1 MNEKLSFQNIA
12 DTLARK
18 AGVQKK
24 VAETFSKAFFDT
36 IVEAV
41 SVGDAVKIKGLGT
54 FKLVE
59 VDDRESVNVSTG
71 MRFVIPGYKKLTF
84 TAEEHVVEVLN
95 GRAADEV
102 RTEEKAQTAI
112 AESADKVDAADKAE
126 TEEPIMPVVV
136 EEIVEVEEPKQDE
149 SKKSEPKKEDDIDA
163 LIQVPEPEKVETP
176 QDAFAGIDMLISTPE
191 SVDDIRQQYEEAKA
205 KMETAVEEAR
215 KANAEKV
222 RLEKLLERLE
232 KNVEPEA
239 VVRAENPESTEKA
252 APVETTGEAKP
263 VRAIPVAPVSEKVS
277 PSVETSEEEKRQEAF
292 NRVMAEPSHA
302 QEEAAPSKTSNGKRI
317 WLTILIVLLLAV
329 LGTFVYLIHRNI
341 EAVEKV
347 QTTEQT
353 TKPAKADK
361 PAQPVKP
368 IKPVA
373 PKVDKDSLAKAQKAD
388 SVKAASKPQQDASKP
403 GTQKPDVKKTDVS
416 KEKPSTPDTKKP
428 DAQKPDAKKQDTKK
442 PDAQKPAKEER
453 PKTHRMQ
460 RGESLTRISQKYY
473 GTKDS
478 VRAILR
484 VNTFANPDN
493 IPVGAVVKLP

>member
-1 MNEKLSFQNIA
+1 MNEKLSFQNTA

-41 SVGDAVKIKGLGT
+41 SAGDVVKIKGLGT

-59 VDDRESVNVSTG
+59 VGDRESVNVSTG

-84 TAEEHVVEVLN
+84 TAEDHVAEVLN
-95 GRAADEV
+95 PQAKTSVQVE
-102 RTEEKAQTAI
+102 
-112 AESADKVDAADKAE
+112 ESAKVAE
-126 TEEPIMPVVV
+126 PTKVAEP
-136 EEIVEVEEPKQDE
+136 EKVEVPTKVAEPV
-149 SKKSEPKKEDDIDA
+149 KSETSIEVETPKKEEDIET
-163 LIQVPEPEKVETP
+163 LIQVPEPEQVETP

-191 SVDDIRQQYEEAKA
+191 SVDDLRQQYEEAKA

-215 KANAEKV
+215 KANAEKM

-232 KNVEPEA
+232 QNVEPE
-239 VVRAENPESTEKA
+239 VVAHKENIESPA
-252 APVETTGEAKP
+252 NASPVETAEDTKP
-263 VRAIPVAPVSEKVS
+263 ISLIPVAAVSGNPN

-292 NRVMAEPSHA
+292 NRVMTEPSHT
-302 QEEAAPSKTSNGKRI
+302 QEEEVSSKPSGNKRF
-317 WLTILIVLLLAV
+317 WLTTLIILLLAV
-329 LGTFVYLIHRNI
+329 LGVFVYLIHRNI

-353 TKPAKADK
+353 TQPAKAEK
-361 PAQPVKP
+361 PAQPAKP
-368 IKPVA
+368 TKPAA
-373 PKVDKDSLAKAQKAD
+373 PKTDKDSLAKAQKAD
-388 SVKAASKPQQDASKP
+388 SVKVAAKPQKDTS
-403 GTQKPDVKKTDVS
+403 KPDV
-416 KEKPSTPDTKKP
+416 
-428 DAQKPDAKKQDTKK
+428 QKPE
-442 PDAQKPAKEER
+442 AQKPAKEER

-460 RGESLTRISQKYY
+460 RGESLTRVSQKYY

>member
-41 SVGDAVKIKGLGT
+41 SAGDVVKIKGLGT

-59 VDDRESVNVSTG
+59 VGDRESVNVSTG

-84 TAEEHVVEVLN
+84 TAEDHVAEVLN
-95 GRAADEV
+95 PQAKTSVQVE
-102 RTEEKAQTAI
+102 
-112 AESADKVDAADKAE
+112 ESAKVAE
-126 TEEPIMPVVV
+126 PTKVAEP
-136 EEIVEVEEPKQDE
+136 EKVEVPTKVAEPV
-149 SKKSEPKKEDDIDA
+149 KSETSIEVETPKKEEDIET
-163 LIQVPEPEKVETP
+163 LIQVPEPEQVETP

-191 SVDDIRQQYEEAKA
+191 SVDDLRQQYEEAKA

-215 KANAEKV
+215 KANAEKM

-232 KNVEPEA
+232 QNVEPEVLA
-239 VVRAENPESTEKA
+239 HKENIESPA
-252 APVETTGEAKP
+252 NASPVETAEDTKP
-263 VRAIPVAPVSEKVS
+263 ISLIPVAAVSGNPN

-292 NRVMAEPSHA
+292 NRVMTEPSHT
-302 QEEAAPSKTSNGKRI
+302 QEEEVSSKPSGNKRF
-317 WLTILIVLLLAV
+317 WLTTLIILLLAV
-329 LGTFVYLIHRNI
+329 LGVFVYLIHRNI

-353 TKPAKADK
+353 TQPAKAEK
-361 PAQPVKP
+361 PAQPAKP
-368 IKPVA
+368 TKPAA
-373 PKVDKDSLAKAQKAD
+373 PKTDKDSLAKAQKAD
-388 SVKAASKPQQDASKP
+388 SVKVAAKPQKDTSKPDV
-403 GTQKPDVKKTDVS
+403 QKPDVKKTDAS
-416 KEKPSTPDTKKP
+416 KDKPSTPDTKKT
-428 DAQKPDAKKQDTKK
+428 DAQKSDTKKQDTKK
-442 PDAQKPAKEER
+442 TEAQKPAKEER

-460 RGESLTRISQKYY
+460 RGESLTRVSQKYY

>member
-1 MNEKLSFQNIA
+1 MNEKLSFQNIV

-41 SVGDAVKIKGLGT
+41 SAGDVVKIKGLGT

-59 VDDRESVNVSTG
+59 VGDRESVNVSTG

-84 TAEEHVVEVLN
+84 TAEDHVAEVLN
-95 GRAADEV
+95 PQAKTSVQVE
-102 RTEEKAQTAI
+102 
-112 AESADKVDAADKAE
+112 ESAKVAE
-126 TEEPIMPVVV
+126 PTKVAEP
-136 EEIVEVEEPKQDE
+136 EKVEVPTNVAEPV
-149 SKKSEPKKEDDIDA
+149 KSETSIEVETPKKEEDIET
-163 LIQVPEPEKVETP
+163 LIQVPEPEQVETP

-191 SVDDIRQQYEEAKA
+191 SVDDLRQQYEEAKA

-215 KANAEKV
+215 KANAEKM

-232 KNVEPEA
+232 QNVEPE
-239 VVRAENPESTEKA
+239 VVAHKENIESPA
-252 APVETTGEAKP
+252 NASPVETAEDTKP
-263 VRAIPVAPVSEKVS
+263 ISLIPVAAVSGNPN

-292 NRVMAEPSHA
+292 NRVMTEPSHT
-302 QEEAAPSKTSNGKRI
+302 QEEEVSSKPSGNKRF
-317 WLTILIVLLLAV
+317 WLTTLIILLLAV
-329 LGTFVYLIHRNI
+329 LGVFVYLIHRNI

-353 TKPAKADK
+353 TQPAKAEK
-361 PAQPVKP
+361 PAQPAKP
-368 IKPVA
+368 AKPTKPAA
-373 PKVDKDSLAKAQKAD
+373 PKTDKDSLAKAQKAD
-388 SVKAASKPQQDASKP
+388 SVKVAAKPQKDTSKPDV
-403 GTQKPDVKKTDVS
+403 QKPDVKKTD
-416 KEKPSTPDTKKP
+416 
-428 DAQKPDAKKQDTKK
+428 AQKSDTKKQDTKK
-442 PDAQKPAKEER
+442 PEAQKPAKEER

>member
-1 MNEKLSFQNIA
+1 MNEKLSFQNIV

-41 SVGDAVKIKGLGT
+41 SAGDVVKIKGLGT

-59 VDDRESVNVSTG
+59 VGDRESVNVSTG

-84 TAEEHVVEVLN
+84 TAEDHVAEVLN
-95 GRAADEV
+95 PQAKSSV
-102 RTEEKAQTAI
+102 QVEESAKVAEPTKV
-112 AESADKVDAADKAE
+112 AESV
-126 TEEPIMPVVV
+126 
-136 EEIVEVEEPKQDE
+136 IVEVPTKVAEPVNAE
-149 SKKSEPKKEDDIDA
+149 TPIEVEATKKEEDIET
-163 LIQVPEPEKVETP
+163 LIQVPEPEQVETP

-191 SVDDIRQQYEEAKA
+191 SVDDLRQQYEEAKA

-215 KANAEKV
+215 KANAEKM

-232 KNVEPEA
+232 QNVEPE
-239 VVRAENPESTEKA
+239 VVAHKENIESPA
-252 APVETTGEAKP
+252 NASPVETAEDTKP
-263 VRAIPVAPVSEKVS
+263 ISLIPVAAVSGNPN

-292 NRVMAEPSHA
+292 NRVMTEPSHT
-302 QEEAAPSKTSNGKRI
+302 QEEEVSSKPSGNKRF
-317 WLTILIVLLLAV
+317 WLTTLIILLLAV
-329 LGTFVYLIHRNI
+329 LGVFVYLIHRNI

-353 TKPAKADK
+353 TQPAKAEK
-361 PAQPVKP
+361 PAQPAKP
-368 IKPVA
+368 TKPAA
-373 PKVDKDSLAKAQKAD
+373 PKTDKDSLAKAQKAD
-388 SVKAASKPQQDASKP
+388 SVKVAAEPQKDTSKPDV
-403 GTQKPDVKKTDVS
+403 QKPDVKKTDAS
-416 KEKPSTPDTKKP
+416 KDKPSTPDTKKS
-428 DAQKPDAKKQDTKK
+428 DTKK
-442 PDAQKPAKEER
+442 QNTKKPEAQKPAKEER

>member
-1 MNEKLSFQNIA
+1 MNEKLSFQNIV

-41 SVGDAVKIKGLGT
+41 SAGDVVKIKGLGT

-59 VDDRESVNVSTG
+59 VGDRESVNVSTG

-84 TAEEHVVEVLN
+84 TAEDHVAEVLN
-95 GRAADEV
+95 PQAKTSV
-102 RTEEKAQTAI
+102 QVEESAKVAEPTKF
-112 AESADKVDAADKAE
+112 AESEKVEVPTKVAEPVKAE
-126 TEEPIMPVVV
+126 TSI
-136 EEIVEVEEPKQDE
+136 EVET
-149 SKKSEPKKEDDIDA
+149 PKKEEDIET
-163 LIQVPEPEKVETP
+163 LIQVPEPEQVETP

-191 SVDDIRQQYEEAKA
+191 SVDDLRQQYEEAKA

-215 KANAEKV
+215 KANAEKM

-232 KNVEPEA
+232 QNVEPE
-239 VVRAENPESTEKA
+239 VVAHKENIESPA
-252 APVETTGEAKP
+252 NASPVETAEDTKP
-263 VRAIPVAPVSEKVS
+263 ISLIPVAAVSGTPN

-292 NRVMAEPSHA
+292 NRVMTEPSHT
-302 QEEAAPSKTSNGKRI
+302 QEEEVSSKPSGNKRF
-317 WLTILIVLLLAV
+317 WLTTLIILLLAV
-329 LGTFVYLIHRNI
+329 LGVFVYLIHRNI

-353 TKPAKADK
+353 TQPAKAEK
-361 PAQPVKP
+361 PAQPAKP
-368 IKPVA
+368 TKPAA
-373 PKVDKDSLAKAQKAD
+373 PKTDKDSLAKAQKAD
-388 SVKAASKPQQDASKP
+388 SVKVAAKPQKDTSKPDV
-403 GTQKPDVKKTDVS
+403 QKPDVKKTDAS
-416 KEKPSTPDTKKP
+416 KDKPSTPDTKKT
-428 DAQKPDAKKQDTKK
+428 DAQKSDTKKQDTKK
-442 PDAQKPAKEER
+442 PEAQKPAKEER
-453 PKTHRMQ
+453 PKTHRRQ
-460 RGESLTRISQKYY
+460 RGESLTRVSQKYY

>member
-41 SVGDAVKIKGLGT
+41 SAGNVVKIKGLGT

-59 VDDRESVNVSTG
+59 VGDRESVNVSTG

-84 TAEEHVVEVLN
+84 TAEDHVAEVLN
-95 GRAADEV
+95 PQAKTSV
-102 RTEEKAQTAI
+102 QVEESAKVAEPTKF
-112 AESADKVDAADKAE
+112 AESEKVEVPTKVAEPVKAE
-126 TEEPIMPVVV
+126 TSI
-136 EEIVEVEEPKQDE
+136 EVET
-149 SKKSEPKKEDDIDA
+149 PKKEEDIET
-163 LIQVPEPEKVETP
+163 LIQVPEPEQVETP

-191 SVDDIRQQYEEAKA
+191 SVDDLRQQYEEAKA

-215 KANAEKV
+215 KANAEKM

-232 KNVEPEA
+232 QNVEPE
-239 VVRAENPESTEKA
+239 VVAHKENIESPA
-252 APVETTGEAKP
+252 NASPVETAEDTKP
-263 VRAIPVAPVSEKVS
+263 ISLIPVAAVSGTPN

-292 NRVMAEPSHA
+292 NRVMTEPSHT
-302 QEEAAPSKTSNGKRI
+302 QEEEVSSKPSGNKRF
-317 WLTILIVLLLAV
+317 WLTTLIILLLAV
-329 LGTFVYLIHRNI
+329 LGVFVYLIHRNI

-353 TKPAKADK
+353 TQPAKAEK
-361 PAQPVKP
+361 PAQPAKP
-368 IKPVA
+368 TKPAA
-373 PKVDKDSLAKAQKAD
+373 PKTDKDSLAKAQKAD
-388 SVKAASKPQQDASKP
+388 SVKVAAKPQKDTSKPDV
-403 GTQKPDVKKTDVS
+403 QKPDVKKTDAS
-416 KEKPSTPDTKKP
+416 KDKPSTPDAKKT
-428 DAQKPDAKKQDTKK
+428 DVQKSDTKKQDTKK
-442 PDAQKPAKEER
+442 PEAQKPAKEER

-460 RGESLTRISQKYY
+460 RGESLTRVSQKYY

>member
-41 SVGDAVKIKGLGT
+41 SAGDVVKIKGLGT

-59 VDDRESVNVSTG
+59 VGDRESVNVSTG

-84 TAEEHVVEVLN
+84 TAEDHVAEVLN
-95 GRAADEV
+95 PQAKTSVQVE
-102 RTEEKAQTAI
+102 
-112 AESADKVDAADKAE
+112 ESAKVAEPTKVAEPEKVEVPTKVAEPVNAE
-126 TEEPIMPVVV
+126 TPI
-136 EEIVEVEEPKQDE
+136 EVEAT
-149 SKKSEPKKEDDIDA
+149 KKEEDIET
-163 LIQVPEPEKVETP
+163 LIQVPEPEQVETP

-191 SVDDIRQQYEEAKA
+191 SVDDLRQQYEEAKA

-215 KANAEKV
+215 KANAEKM

-232 KNVEPEA
+232 QNVEPE
-239 VVRAENPESTEKA
+239 VVAHKENIESPA
-252 APVETTGEAKP
+252 NASPVETAEDTKP
-263 VRAIPVAPVSEKVS
+263 ISLIPVAAVSGNPN

-292 NRVMAEPSHA
+292 NRVMTEPSHT
-302 QEEAAPSKTSNGKRI
+302 QEEEVSSKPSGNKRF
-317 WLTILIVLLLAV
+317 WLTTLIILLLAV
-329 LGTFVYLIHRNI
+329 LGVFVYLIHRNI

-353 TKPAKADK
+353 TQPAKAEK
-361 PAQPVKP
+361 PAQPAKP
-368 IKPVA
+368 TKPAA
-373 PKVDKDSLAKAQKAD
+373 PKTDKDSLAKAQKAD
-388 SVKAASKPQQDASKP
+388 SVKVAAKPQNGTSKPDV
-403 GTQKPDVKKTDVS
+403 QKPDVKKTDAS
-416 KEKPSTPDTKKP
+416 KDKPSTPDTKKT
-428 DAQKPDAKKQDTKK
+428 DAQKSDTKKQDTKK
-442 PDAQKPAKEER
+442 PEAQKPAKEER

-460 RGESLTRISQKYY
+460 RGESLTRVSQKYY

>member
-41 SVGDAVKIKGLGT
+41 SAGDVVKIKGLGT

-59 VDDRESVNVSTG
+59 VGDRESVNVSTG

-84 TAEEHVVEVLN
+84 TAEDHVAEVLN
-95 GRAADEV
+95 PQAKTSVQVE
-102 RTEEKAQTAI
+102 
-112 AESADKVDAADKAE
+112 ESAKVAEPVIVEVPTKVAEPVKAE
-126 TEEPIMPVVV
+126 TSI
-136 EEIVEVEEPKQDE
+136 EVET
-149 SKKSEPKKEDDIDA
+149 PKKEEDIET
-163 LIQVPEPEKVETP
+163 LIQVPEPEQVETP

-191 SVDDIRQQYEEAKA
+191 SVDDLRQQYEEAKA

-215 KANAEKV
+215 KANAEKM

-232 KNVEPEA
+232 QNVEPE
-239 VVRAENPESTEKA
+239 VVAHKENIESPA
-252 APVETTGEAKP
+252 NASPVETAEDTKP
-263 VRAIPVAPVSEKVS
+263 ISLIPVAAVSGNPN

-292 NRVMAEPSHA
+292 NRVMTEPSHT
-302 QEEAAPSKTSNGKRI
+302 QEEEVSSKPSGNKRF
-317 WLTILIVLLLAV
+317 WLTTLIILLLAV
-329 LGTFVYLIHRNI
+329 LGVFVYLIHRNI

-353 TKPAKADK
+353 TQPAKAEK
-361 PAQPVKP
+361 PAQPAKP
-368 IKPVA
+368 TKPAA
-373 PKVDKDSLAKAQKAD
+373 PKTDKDSLAKAQKAD
-388 SVKAASKPQQDASKP
+388 SVKVAAKPQKDTSKPDV
-403 GTQKPDVKKTDVS
+403 QKPDVKKTDAS
-416 KEKPSTPDTKKP
+416 KDKPSTPDTKKTDASKDKP
-428 DAQKPDAKKQDTKK
+428 STPDTKKTDAQKSDTKKQDTKK
-442 PDAQKPAKEER
+442 PEAQKPAKEER

>member
-41 SVGDAVKIKGLGT
+41 SAGDVVKIKGLGT

-59 VDDRESVNVSTG
+59 VGDRESVNVSTG

-84 TAEEHVVEVLN
+84 TAEDHVAEVLN
-95 GRAADEV
+95 PQAKTSVQVE
-102 RTEEKAQTAI
+102 
-112 AESADKVDAADKAE
+112 ESAKVAEPTKVAEPEKVEVPTKVAEPVKAE
-126 TEEPIMPVVV
+126 TSI
-136 EEIVEVEEPKQDE
+136 EVET
-149 SKKSEPKKEDDIDA
+149 PKKEEDIET
-163 LIQVPEPEKVETP
+163 LIQVPEPEQVETP

-191 SVDDIRQQYEEAKA
+191 SVDDLRQQYEEAKA

-215 KANAEKV
+215 KANAEKM

-232 KNVEPEA
+232 QNVEPE
-239 VVRAENPESTEKA
+239 VVAHTEDTESPA
-252 APVETTGEAKP
+252 NASPVETAEDTKP
-263 VRAIPVAPVSEKVS
+263 ISLIPVAAVSGNPN

-292 NRVMAEPSHA
+292 NRVMTEPSHT
-302 QEEAAPSKTSNGKRI
+302 QEEEVSSKPSGNKRF
-317 WLTILIVLLLAV
+317 WLTTLIILLLAV
-329 LGTFVYLIHRNI
+329 LGVFVYLIHRNI

-353 TKPAKADK
+353 TQPAKAEK
-361 PAQPVKP
+361 PAQPAKP
-368 IKPVA
+368 TKPAA
-373 PKVDKDSLAKAQKAD
+373 PKTDKDSLAKAQKAD
-388 SVKAASKPQQDASKP
+388 SVKVAAKPQKDTSKPDV
-403 GTQKPDVKKTDVS
+403 QKPDVKKTDAS
-416 KEKPSTPDTKKP
+416 KDKPSTPDTKKT
-428 DAQKPDAKKQDTKK
+428 DAQKSDTKKQDTKK
-442 PDAQKPAKEER
+442 PEAQKPAKEER

-460 RGESLTRISQKYY
+460 RGESLTRVSQKYY

>member
-41 SVGDAVKIKGLGT
+41 SAGDVVKIKGLGT

-59 VDDRESVNVSTG
+59 VGDRESVNVSTG

-84 TAEEHVVEVLN
+84 TAEDHVAEVLN
-95 GRAADEV
+95 PQAKTSVQVE
-102 RTEEKAQTAI
+102 
-112 AESADKVDAADKAE
+112 ESAKVAE
-126 TEEPIMPVVV
+126 PTKVAEP
-136 EEIVEVEEPKQDE
+136 EKVEVPTKVAEPV
-149 SKKSEPKKEDDIDA
+149 KSETSIEVETPKKEEDIET
-163 LIQVPEPEKVETP
+163 LIQVPEPEQVETP

-191 SVDDIRQQYEEAKA
+191 SVDDLRQQYEEAKA

-215 KANAEKV
+215 KANAEKM

-232 KNVEPEA
+232 QNVEPE
-239 VVRAENPESTEKA
+239 VVAHKENIESPA
-252 APVETTGEAKP
+252 NASPVETAEDTKP
-263 VRAIPVAPVSEKVS
+263 ISLIPVAAVSGNPN

-292 NRVMAEPSHA
+292 NRVMTEPSHT
-302 QEEAAPSKTSNGKRI
+302 QEEEVSSKPSGNKRF
-317 WLTILIVLLLAV
+317 WLTTLIILLLAV
-329 LGTFVYLIHRNI
+329 LGVFVYLIHRNI

-353 TKPAKADK
+353 TQPAKAEK
-361 PAQPVKP
+361 PAQPAKP
-368 IKPVA
+368 TKPAA
-373 PKVDKDSLAKAQKAD
+373 PKTDKDSLAKAQKAD
-388 SVKAASKPQQDASKP
+388 GVKVAAKPQKDTS
-403 GTQKPDVKKTDVS
+403 KPDV
-416 KEKPSTPDTKKP
+416 
-428 DAQKPDAKKQDTKK
+428 QKPE
-442 PDAQKPAKEER
+442 AQKPAKEER

-460 RGESLTRISQKYY
+460 RGESLTRVSQKYY

>member
-41 SVGDAVKIKGLGT
+41 SAGDVVKIKGLGT

-59 VDDRESVNVSTG
+59 VGDRESVNVSTG

-84 TAEEHVVEVLN
+84 TAEDHVAEVLN
-95 GRAADEV
+95 PQAKTSVQVE
-102 RTEEKAQTAI
+102 
-112 AESADKVDAADKAE
+112 ESAKVAEPTKVAEPEKVEVPTKVAEPVKAE
-126 TEEPIMPVVV
+126 TSI
-136 EEIVEVEEPKQDE
+136 EVET
-149 SKKSEPKKEDDIDA
+149 PKKEEDIET
-163 LIQVPEPEKVETP
+163 LIQVPEPEQVETP

-191 SVDDIRQQYEEAKA
+191 SVDDLRQQYEEAKA

-215 KANAEKV
+215 KANAEKM

-232 KNVEPEA
+232 QNVEPE
-239 VVRAENPESTEKA
+239 VVAHKENIESPA
-252 APVETTGEAKP
+252 NASPVETAEDTKP
-263 VRAIPVAPVSEKVS
+263 ISLIPVAAVSGNPN

-292 NRVMAEPSHA
+292 NRVMTEPSHT
-302 QEEAAPSKTSNGKRI
+302 QEEEVSSKPSGNKRF
-317 WLTILIVLLLAV
+317 WLTTLIILLLAV
-329 LGTFVYLIHRNI
+329 LGVFVYLIHRNI

-353 TKPAKADK
+353 TQPAKAEK
-361 PAQPVKP
+361 PAQPAKP
-368 IKPVA
+368 TKPAA
-373 PKVDKDSLAKAQKAD
+373 PKTDKDSLAKAQKAD
-388 SVKAASKPQQDASKP
+388 SVKVAAKPQKDTS
-403 GTQKPDVKKTDVS
+403 KPDV
-416 KEKPSTPDTKKP
+416 
-428 DAQKPDAKKQDTKK
+428 QKPE
-442 PDAQKPAKEER
+442 AQKPAKEER

-460 RGESLTRISQKYY
+460 RGESLTRVSQKYY

>member
-1 MNEKLSFQNIA
+1 MNEKLSFQNIV

-41 SVGDAVKIKGLGT
+41 SAGDVVKIKGLGT

-59 VDDRESVNVSTG
+59 VGDRESVNVSTG

-84 TAEEHVVEVLN
+84 TAEDHVAEVLN
-95 GRAADEV
+95 PQAKTSVQVEDSAKVAEPTKVAEPEKVEV
-102 RTEEKAQTAI
+102 PTKV
-112 AESADKVDAADKAE
+112 AEPVKAE
-126 TEEPIMPVVV
+126 TSI
-136 EEIVEVEEPKQDE
+136 EVET
-149 SKKSEPKKEDDIDA
+149 PKKEEDIET
-163 LIQVPEPEKVETP
+163 LIKVPEPEQVETP

-191 SVDDIRQQYEEAKA
+191 SVDDLRQQYEEAKA

-215 KANAEKV
+215 KANAEKM

-232 KNVEPEA
+232 QNVEPE
-239 VVRAENPESTEKA
+239 VVAHKENIESPA
-252 APVETTGEAKP
+252 NASPVETAEDTKP
-263 VRAIPVAPVSEKVS
+263 ISLIPVAAVSGNPN

-292 NRVMAEPSHA
+292 NRVMTEPSHT
-302 QEEAAPSKTSNGKRI
+302 QEEEVSSKPSGNKRF
-317 WLTILIVLLLAV
+317 WLTTLIILLLAV
-329 LGTFVYLIHRNI
+329 LGVFVYLIHRNI

-353 TKPAKADK
+353 TQPAKAEK
-361 PAQPVKP
+361 PAQPAKP
-368 IKPVA
+368 TKPAA
-373 PKVDKDSLAKAQKAD
+373 PKTDKDSLAKAQKAD
-388 SVKAASKPQQDASKP
+388 SVKVAAKPQKETSKPDAQKPDASK
-403 GTQKPDVKKTDVS
+403 D
-416 KEKPSTPDTKKP
+416 KPSTPDTKKT
-428 DAQKPDAKKQDTKK
+428 DAQKSDTKKQDTKK
-442 PDAQKPAKEER
+442 PEAQKPAKEER

-460 RGESLTRISQKYY
+460 RGESLTRVSQKYY

>member
-1 MNEKLSFQNIA
+1 MNEKLSFQNIV

-41 SVGDAVKIKGLGT
+41 SAGDVVKIKGLGT

-59 VDDRESVNVSTG
+59 VGDRESVNVSTG

-84 TAEEHVVEVLN
+84 TAEDHVAEVLN
-95 GRAADEV
+95 PQAKTSVQVE
-102 RTEEKAQTAI
+102 
-112 AESADKVDAADKAE
+112 ESAKVAEPTKVAEPEKVEVPTKVAEPVKAE
-126 TEEPIMPVVV
+126 TSI
-136 EEIVEVEEPKQDE
+136 EVET
-149 SKKSEPKKEDDIDA
+149 PKKEEDIET
-163 LIQVPEPEKVETP
+163 LIQVPEPEQVETP

-191 SVDDIRQQYEEAKA
+191 SVDDLRQQYEEAKA

-215 KANAEKV
+215 KANAEKM

-232 KNVEPEA
+232 QNVEPE
-239 VVRAENPESTEKA
+239 VVAHTEDTESPA
-252 APVETTGEAKP
+252 NASPVETAEDTKP
-263 VRAIPVAPVSEKVS
+263 ISLIPVAAVSGNPN

-292 NRVMAEPSHA
+292 NRVMTEPSHT
-302 QEEAAPSKTSNGKRI
+302 QEEEVSSKPSGNKRF
-317 WLTILIVLLLAV
+317 WLTTLIILLLAV
-329 LGTFVYLIHRNI
+329 LGIFVYLIHRNI

-347 QTTEQT
+347 QTTEQIT
-353 TKPAKADK
+353 QPAKAEK
-361 PAQPVKP
+361 PAQPAKP
-368 IKPVA
+368 TKPAA
-373 PKVDKDSLAKAQKAD
+373 PKTDKDSLAKAQKAD
-388 SVKAASKPQQDASKP
+388 SVKVAAKPQKDTSKPDV
-403 GTQKPDVKKTDVS
+403 QKPDVKKTDAS
-416 KEKPSTPDTKKP
+416 KDKPSTPDTKKT
-428 DAQKPDAKKQDTKK
+428 DAQKSDTKKQDTKK
-442 PDAQKPAKEER
+442 PEAQKPAKEER

-460 RGESLTRISQKYY
+460 RGESLTRVSQKYY

>member
-1 MNEKLSFQNIA
+1 MNEKLSFQNIV

-41 SVGDAVKIKGLGT
+41 SAGDVVKIKGLGT

-59 VDDRESVNVSTG
+59 VGDRESVNVSTG

-84 TAEEHVVEVLN
+84 TAEDHVAEVLN
-95 GRAADEV
+95 PQAKSSVQVE
-102 RTEEKAQTAI
+102 
-112 AESADKVDAADKAE
+112 ESAKVAEPTKVAEPVIVEVPTKVAEPVKAE
-126 TEEPIMPVVV
+126 TSI
-136 EEIVEVEEPKQDE
+136 EVET
-149 SKKSEPKKEDDIDA
+149 PKKEEDIET
-163 LIQVPEPEKVETP
+163 LIQVPEPEQVETP

-191 SVDDIRQQYEEAKA
+191 SVDDLRQQYEEAKA

-215 KANAEKV
+215 KANAEKM

-232 KNVEPEA
+232 QNVEPE
-239 VVRAENPESTEKA
+239 VVAHKEDTESPA
-252 APVETTGEAKP
+252 NASPVETAEDAKP
-263 VRAIPVAPVSEKVS
+263 ISLIPVAAVSGNPN

-292 NRVMAEPSHA
+292 NRVMTEPSHT
-302 QEEAAPSKTSNGKRI
+302 QEEEVSSKPSGNKRF
-317 WLTILIVLLLAV
+317 WLTTLIILLLAV
-329 LGTFVYLIHRNI
+329 LGVFVYLIHRNI

-353 TKPAKADK
+353 TQPAKAEK
-361 PAQPVKP
+361 PAQPAKP
-368 IKPVA
+368 TKPAA
-373 PKVDKDSLAKAQKAD
+373 PKTDKDSLAKAQKAD
-388 SVKAASKPQQDASKP
+388 SVKVAAKPQKDTSKPDV
-403 GTQKPDVKKTDVS
+403 QKPDVKKTDAS
-416 KEKPSTPDTKKP
+416 KDKPSTPDTKKT
-428 DAQKPDAKKQDTKK
+428 DAQKSDTKKQDTKK
-442 PDAQKPAKEER
+442 PEAQKPAKEER

-460 RGESLTRISQKYY
+460 RGESLTRVSQKYY

>member
-1 MNEKLSFQNIA
+1 MNEKLSFQNIV

-41 SVGDAVKIKGLGT
+41 SAGDVVKIKGLGT

-59 VDDRESVNVSTG
+59 VGDRESVNVSTG

-84 TAEEHVVEVLN
+84 TAEDHVAEVLN
-95 GRAADEV
+95 PQAKSSVQVE
-102 RTEEKAQTAI
+102 
-112 AESADKVDAADKAE
+112 ESAKVAEPEKVDVPTKVAEPVNAE
-126 TEEPIMPVVV
+126 TPI
-136 EEIVEVEEPKQDE
+136 EVEAT
-149 SKKSEPKKEDDIDA
+149 KKEEDIET
-163 LIQVPEPEKVETP
+163 LIQVPEPEQVETP

-191 SVDDIRQQYEEAKA
+191 SVDDLRQQYEEAKA

-215 KANAEKV
+215 KANAEKM

-232 KNVEPEA
+232 QNVEPE
-239 VVRAENPESTEKA
+239 VVAHTEDTESPA
-252 APVETTGEAKP
+252 NVSPVETAEDTKP
-263 VRAIPVAPVSEKVS
+263 ISLIPVAAVSGTPN

-292 NRVMAEPSHA
+292 NRVMTEPSHT
-302 QEEAAPSKTSNGKRI
+302 QEEEVSSKPSGNKRF
-317 WLTILIVLLLAV
+317 WLTTLIILLLAV
-329 LGTFVYLIHRNI
+329 LGIFVYLIHRNI

-347 QTTEQT
+347 QTTEQIT
-353 TKPAKADK
+353 QPAKAEK
-361 PAQPVKP
+361 PAQPAKP
-368 IKPVA
+368 TKPAA
-373 PKVDKDSLAKAQKAD
+373 PKTDKDSLAKAQKAD
-388 SVKAASKPQQDASKP
+388 SVKVAAKPQKDTSKPDV
-403 GTQKPDVKKTDVS
+403 QKPDVKKTDAS
-416 KEKPSTPDTKKP
+416 KDKPSTPDTKKT
-428 DAQKPDAKKQDTKK
+428 DAQKSDTKKQDTKK
-442 PDAQKPAKEER
+442 PEAQKPAKEER

-460 RGESLTRISQKYY
+460 RGESLTRVSQKYY

>member
-41 SVGDAVKIKGLGT
+41 SAGDVAKIKGLGT

-59 VDDRESVNVSTG
+59 VGDRESVNVSTG

-84 TAEEHVVEVLN
+84 TAEDHVAEVLN
-95 GRAADEV
+95 PQAKTSVQVE
-102 RTEEKAQTAI
+102 
-112 AESADKVDAADKAE
+112 ESAKVAE
-126 TEEPIMPVVV
+126 PTKVAEPV
-136 EEIVEVEEPKQDE
+136 IVEVPTKVAEPV
-149 SKKSEPKKEDDIDA
+149 KSETSIEVETPKKEEDIET
-163 LIQVPEPEKVETP
+163 LIQVPEPEQVETP

-191 SVDDIRQQYEEAKA
+191 SVDDLRQQYEEAKA

-215 KANAEKV
+215 KANAEKM

-232 KNVEPEA
+232 QNVEPE
-239 VVRAENPESTEKA
+239 VVAHKENIESPA
-252 APVETTGEAKP
+252 NASPVETAEDTKP
-263 VRAIPVAPVSEKVS
+263 ISLIPVAAVSGNPN

-292 NRVMAEPSHA
+292 NRVMTEPSHT
-302 QEEAAPSKTSNGKRI
+302 QEEEVSSKPSGNKRF
-317 WLTILIVLLLAV
+317 WLTTLIILLLAV
-329 LGTFVYLIHRNI
+329 LGVFVYLIHRNI

-353 TKPAKADK
+353 TQPAKAEK
-361 PAQPVKP
+361 PAQPAKP
-368 IKPVA
+368 TKPAA
-373 PKVDKDSLAKAQKAD
+373 PKTDKDSLAKAQKAD
-388 SVKAASKPQQDASKP
+388 GVKVAAKPQKDTSKPDV
-403 GTQKPDVKKTDVS
+403 QKPDVKKTDAS
-416 KEKPSTPDTKKP
+416 KDKPSTPDTKKT
-428 DAQKPDAKKQDTKK
+428 DAQKSDTKKQDTKK
-442 PDAQKPAKEER
+442 PEAQKPAKEER

-460 RGESLTRISQKYY
+460 RGESLTRVSQKYY

>member
-41 SVGDAVKIKGLGT
+41 SAGDVVKIKGLGT

-59 VDDRESVNVSTG
+59 VGDRESVNVSTG

-84 TAEEHVVEVLN
+84 TAEDHVAEVLN
-95 GRAADEV
+95 PQAKTSVQVE
-102 RTEEKAQTAI
+102 
-112 AESADKVDAADKAE
+112 ESAKVAE
-126 TEEPIMPVVV
+126 PTKVAEP
-136 EEIVEVEEPKQDE
+136 EKVEVPTKVAEPV
-149 SKKSEPKKEDDIDA
+149 KSETSIEVETPKKEEDIET
-163 LIQVPEPEKVETP
+163 LIQVPEPEQVETP

-191 SVDDIRQQYEEAKA
+191 SVDDLRQQYEEAKA

-215 KANAEKV
+215 KANAEKM

-232 KNVEPEA
+232 QNVEPE
-239 VVRAENPESTEKA
+239 VVAHKENIESPA
-252 APVETTGEAKP
+252 NASPVETAEDTKP
-263 VRAIPVAPVSEKVS
+263 ISLIPVAAVSGNPN

-292 NRVMAEPSHA
+292 NRVMTEPSHT
-302 QEEAAPSKTSNGKRI
+302 QEEEVSSKPSGNKRF
-317 WLTILIVLLLAV
+317 WLTTLIILLLAV
-329 LGTFVYLIHRNI
+329 LGVFVYLIHRNI

-353 TKPAKADK
+353 TQSAKAEK
-361 PAQPVKP
+361 PAQPAKP
-368 IKPVA
+368 TKPAA
-373 PKVDKDSLAKAQKAD
+373 PKTDKDSLAKAQKAD
-388 SVKAASKPQQDASKP
+388 SVKVAAKPQKDTS
-403 GTQKPDVKKTDVS
+403 KPDV
-416 KEKPSTPDTKKP
+416 
-428 DAQKPDAKKQDTKK
+428 QKPE
-442 PDAQKPAKEER
+442 AQKPAKEER

-460 RGESLTRISQKYY
+460 RGESLTRVSQKYY

>member
-41 SVGDAVKIKGLGT
+41 SAGDVVKIKGLGT

-59 VDDRESVNVSTG
+59 VGDRESVNVSTG

-84 TAEEHVVEVLN
+84 TAEDHVAEVLN
-95 GRAADEV
+95 PQAKTSVQVE
-102 RTEEKAQTAI
+102 
-112 AESADKVDAADKAE
+112 ESAKVAE
-126 TEEPIMPVVV
+126 PTKVAEPV
-136 EEIVEVEEPKQDE
+136 IVEVPTKVAEPV
-149 SKKSEPKKEDDIDA
+149 KSETPIEVEATKKEEDIET
-163 LIQVPEPEKVETP
+163 LIQVPEPEQVETP

-191 SVDDIRQQYEEAKA
+191 SVDDLRQQYEEAKA

-215 KANAEKV
+215 KANAEKM

-232 KNVEPEA
+232 QNVEPE
-239 VVRAENPESTEKA
+239 VVAHKENIESPA
-252 APVETTGEAKP
+252 NASPVETAEDTKP
-263 VRAIPVAPVSEKVS
+263 VSAMPVTAVSEKVS

-292 NRVMAEPSHA
+292 NRVMTEPSHA
-302 QEEAAPSKTSNGKRI
+302 QEDETSSKPSGNKRI

-329 LGTFVYLIHRNI
+329 LGTFVYLIHQNI

-361 PAQPVKP
+361 PAQPIKPVKP

-373 PKVDKDSLAKAQKAD
+373 PKADKDSLAKAQKAD
-388 SVKAASKPQQDASKP
+388 SVKVAAKPQKDAS
-403 GTQKPDVKKTDVS
+403 
-416 KEKPSTPDTKKP
+416 KP
-428 DAQKPDAKKQDTKK
+428 DAQKQDVKKQDTKKQDTKK
-442 PDAQKPAKEER
+442 PEAQKPAKDER

-460 RGESLTRISQKYY
+460 RGESLTRVSQKYY

>member
-41 SVGDAVKIKGLGT
+41 SAGDVVKIKGLGT

-59 VDDRESVNVSTG
+59 VGDRESVNVSTG

-84 TAEEHVVEVLN
+84 TAEDHVAEVLN
-95 GRAADEV
+95 PQAKSSV
-102 RTEEKAQTAI
+102 QVEESAKVAEPTKV
-112 AESADKVDAADKAE
+112 AESVIVEVPTKVAEPVKAE
-126 TEEPIMPVVV
+126 TSI
-136 EEIVEVEEPKQDE
+136 EVEAT
-149 SKKSEPKKEDDIDA
+149 KKEEDIET
-163 LIQVPEPEKVETP
+163 LIQVPEPEQVETP

-191 SVDDIRQQYEEAKA
+191 SVDDLRQQYEEAKA

-215 KANAEKV
+215 KANAEKM

-232 KNVEPEA
+232 QNVEPE
-239 VVRAENPESTEKA
+239 VVAHKENIESPA
-252 APVETTGEAKP
+252 NASPVETAEDTKP
-263 VRAIPVAPVSEKVS
+263 ISLIPVAAVSGNPN

-292 NRVMAEPSHA
+292 NRVMTEPSHT
-302 QEEAAPSKTSNGKRI
+302 QEEEVSSKPSGNKRF
-317 WLTILIVLLLAV
+317 WLTTLIILLLAV
-329 LGTFVYLIHRNI
+329 LGIFVYLIHRNI

-353 TKPAKADK
+353 TQPAKAEK
-361 PAQPVKP
+361 PAQPAKP
-368 IKPVA
+368 TKPAA
-373 PKVDKDSLAKAQKAD
+373 PKTDKDSLAKAQKAD
-388 SVKAASKPQQDASKP
+388 SVKVAAKPQKDTSKPDV
-403 GTQKPDVKKTDVS
+403 QKPDVKKTDAS
-416 KEKPSTPDTKKP
+416 KDKPSTPDTKKT
-428 DAQKPDAKKQDTKK
+428 DAQKSDTKKQDTKK
-442 PDAQKPAKEER
+442 PGAQKPAKEER

-460 RGESLTRISQKYY
+460 RGESLTRVSQKYY

>member
-1 MNEKLSFQNIA
+1 MNEKLSFQNIV

-41 SVGDAVKIKGLGT
+41 SAGDVVKIKGLGT

-59 VDDRESVNVSTG
+59 VGDRESVNVSTG

-84 TAEEHVVEVLN
+84 TAEDHVAEVLN
-95 GRAADEV
+95 PQAKTSVQVE
-102 RTEEKAQTAI
+102 
-112 AESADKVDAADKAE
+112 ESAKVAE
-126 TEEPIMPVVV
+126 PTKVAEP
-136 EEIVEVEEPKQDE
+136 EKVEVPTKVAEPV
-149 SKKSEPKKEDDIDA
+149 KSETSIEVETPKKEEDIET
-163 LIQVPEPEKVETP
+163 LIQVPEPEQVETP

-191 SVDDIRQQYEEAKA
+191 SVDDLRQQYEEAKA

-215 KANAEKV
+215 KANAEKM

-232 KNVEPEA
+232 QNVEPE
-239 VVRAENPESTEKA
+239 VVAHKENIESPA
-252 APVETTGEAKP
+252 NASPVETAEDTKP
-263 VRAIPVAPVSEKVS
+263 ISLIPVAAVSGNPN

-292 NRVMAEPSHA
+292 NRVMTEPSHT
-302 QEEAAPSKTSNGKRI
+302 QEEEVSSKPSGNKRF
-317 WLTILIVLLLAV
+317 WLTTLIILLLAV
-329 LGTFVYLIHRNI
+329 LGVFVYLIHRNI

-353 TKPAKADK
+353 TQPAKAEK
-361 PAQPVKP
+361 PAQPAKP
-368 IKPVA
+368 TKPAA
-373 PKVDKDSLAKAQKAD
+373 PKTDKDSLAKAQKAD
-388 SVKAASKPQQDASKP
+388 SVKVAAKPQNGTSKPDV
-403 GTQKPDVKKTDVS
+403 QKPDVKKTDAS
-416 KEKPSTPDTKKP
+416 KDKPSTPDTKKT
-428 DAQKPDAKKQDTKK
+428 DAQKSDTKKQDTKK
-442 PDAQKPAKEER
+442 TEAQKPAKEER

-460 RGESLTRISQKYY
+460 RGESLTRVSQKYY

>member
-41 SVGDAVKIKGLGT
+41 SAGDVVKIKGLGT

-59 VDDRESVNVSTG
+59 VGDRESVNVSTG

-84 TAEEHVVEVLN
+84 TAEDHVAEVLN
-95 GRAADEV
+95 PQAKTSVQVE
-102 RTEEKAQTAI
+102 
-112 AESADKVDAADKAE
+112 ESAKVAE
-126 TEEPIMPVVV
+126 PTKVAEP
-136 EEIVEVEEPKQDE
+136 EKVEVPTKVAEPV
-149 SKKSEPKKEDDIDA
+149 KSETSIEVETPKKEEDIDT
-163 LIQVPEPEKVETP
+163 LIQVPEPELVETP

-191 SVDDIRQQYEEAKA
+191 SVDDLRQQYEEAKA

-215 KANAEKV
+215 KANAEKM

-232 KNVEPEA
+232 QNVEPEVLA
-239 VVRAENPESTEKA
+239 HKENIESPA
-252 APVETTGEAKP
+252 NASPVETAEDTKP
-263 VRAIPVAPVSEKVS
+263 ISLIPVAAVSGNPN

-292 NRVMAEPSHA
+292 NRVMTEPSHT
-302 QEEAAPSKTSNGKRI
+302 QEEEVSSKPSGNKRF
-317 WLTILIVLLLAV
+317 WLTTLIILLLAV
-329 LGTFVYLIHRNI
+329 LGVFVYLIHRNI

-353 TKPAKADK
+353 TQPAKAEK
-361 PAQPVKP
+361 PAQPAKP
-368 IKPVA
+368 TKPAA
-373 PKVDKDSLAKAQKAD
+373 PKTDKDSLAKAQKAD
-388 SVKAASKPQQDASKP
+388 SVKVAAKPQKDTS
-403 GTQKPDVKKTDVS
+403 KPDV
-416 KEKPSTPDTKKP
+416 
-428 DAQKPDAKKQDTKK
+428 QKPE
-442 PDAQKPAKEER
+442 AQKPAKEER

-460 RGESLTRISQKYY
+460 RGESLTRVSQKYY

>member
-1 MNEKLSFQNIA
+1 MNEKLSFQNIV

-41 SVGDAVKIKGLGT
+41 SAGDVVKIKGLGT

-59 VDDRESVNVSTG
+59 VGDRESVNVSTG

-84 TAEEHVVEVLN
+84 TAEDHVAEVLN
-95 GRAADEV
+95 PQAKTSVQVE
-102 RTEEKAQTAI
+102 
-112 AESADKVDAADKAE
+112 ESAKVAE
-126 TEEPIMPVVV
+126 PTKVAEPV
-136 EEIVEVEEPKQDE
+136 IVEVPTNVAEPV
-149 SKKSEPKKEDDIDA
+149 KSETSIEVETPKKEEDIET
-163 LIQVPEPEKVETP
+163 LIQVPEPEQVETP

-191 SVDDIRQQYEEAKA
+191 SVDDLRQQYEEAKA

-215 KANAEKV
+215 KANAEKM

-232 KNVEPEA
+232 QNVEPE
-239 VVRAENPESTEKA
+239 VVAHKENIESPA
-252 APVETTGEAKP
+252 NASPVETAEDTKP
-263 VRAIPVAPVSEKVS
+263 ISLIPVAAVSGNPN

-292 NRVMAEPSHA
+292 NRVMTEPSHT
-302 QEEAAPSKTSNGKRI
+302 QEEEVSSKPSGNKRF
-317 WLTILIVLLLAV
+317 WLTTLIILLLAV
-329 LGTFVYLIHRNI
+329 LGVFVYLIHRNI

-353 TKPAKADK
+353 TQPAKAEK
-361 PAQPVKP
+361 PAQPAKP
-368 IKPVA
+368 TKPAA
-373 PKVDKDSLAKAQKAD
+373 PKTDKDSLAKAQKAD
-388 SVKAASKPQQDASKP
+388 SVKVAAKPQKDTSKPDV
-403 GTQKPDVKKTDVS
+403 QKPDVKKTDAS
-416 KEKPSTPDTKKP
+416 KDKPSTPDTKKT
-428 DAQKPDAKKQDTKK
+428 DIQKPDTKKQDTKK
-442 PDAQKPAKEER
+442 PEAQKPAKEER

-460 RGESLTRISQKYY
+460 RGESLTRVSQKYY

>member
-41 SVGDAVKIKGLGT
+41 SAGDVVKIKGLGT

-59 VDDRESVNVSTG
+59 VGDRESVNVSTG

-84 TAEEHVVEVLN
+84 TAEDHVAEVLN
-95 GRAADEV
+95 PQAKTSVQVE
-102 RTEEKAQTAI
+102 
-112 AESADKVDAADKAE
+112 ESAKVAEPTKVAEPEKVEVPTKVAEPVKAE
-126 TEEPIMPVVV
+126 TSI
-136 EEIVEVEEPKQDE
+136 EVET
-149 SKKSEPKKEDDIDA
+149 PKKEEDIET
-163 LIQVPEPEKVETP
+163 LIQVPEPEQVETP

-191 SVDDIRQQYEEAKA
+191 SVDDLRQQYEEAKA

-215 KANAEKV
+215 KANAEKM

-232 KNVEPEA
+232 QNVEPE
-239 VVRAENPESTEKA
+239 VVAHKENIESPA
-252 APVETTGEAKP
+252 NASPVETAEDTKP
-263 VRAIPVAPVSEKVS
+263 ISLIPVAAVSGNPN

-292 NRVMAEPSHA
+292 NRVMTEPSHT
-302 QEEAAPSKTSNGKRI
+302 QEEEVSSKPSGNKRF
-317 WLTILIVLLLAV
+317 WLTTLIILLLAV
-329 LGTFVYLIHRNI
+329 LGVFVYLIHRNI

-353 TKPAKADK
+353 TQPAKAEK
-361 PAQPVKP
+361 PAQPAKP
-368 IKPVA
+368 TKPAA
-373 PKVDKDSLAKAQKAD
+373 PKTDKDSLAKAQKAD
-388 SVKAASKPQQDASKP
+388 SVKVAAKPQKDTSKPDVQKPDASK
-403 GTQKPDVKKTDVS
+403 D
-416 KEKPSTPDTKKP
+416 KPSTPDTKKT
-428 DAQKPDAKKQDTKK
+428 DAQKSDTKKQDTKK
-442 PDAQKPAKEER
+442 PEAQKPAKEER

-460 RGESLTRISQKYY
+460 RGESLTRVSQKYY